1 VVSQSINQTI
11 ITLLI
16 GRIPLLT
23 EGLLCLLVRRRWSN
37 TPFVMFLLINWLMSL
52 FRDPLLGGWLDRRS
66 VAARNAAL
74 TTIAEL
80 K

>member
-1 VVSQSINQTI
+1 VVGQSINQTI
-11 ITLLI
+11 ITLQVV
-16 GRIPLLT
+16 RIPLLT

-37 TPFVMFLLINWLMSL
+37 APFVMFLLKNWLLSL
-52 FRDPLLGGWLDRRS
+52 FRDPLLGGWLDWRS
-66 VAARNAAL
+66 VVARNAAL